1 MIERSNKECPC
12 KLLPRSFSSYTAA
25 EYGDVHSLSK
35 IQDVATRR
43 DDSGY
48 TPLHYAAQ
56 FNQVAATAMLLEL
69 GCSIDGGGYCGATPL
84 HRASFSGATA
94 SMKVLLVWNDD
105 IPCHYPEEE
114 VNNDTGIF
122 TARTSSQL
130 SDRKTCNLLARDSS
144 YGDESTPLHKAAAGG
159 RYLAVH
165 MLLEA
170 MKERDTSN
178 SLRDRHAAISSKV
191 KKSWLQS
198 GLESR
203 DKFGRTPYDV
213 ALHFSRI
220 QETERAS
227 VARWDAVA
235 GGFADW
241 GKCKQLLQK
250 AATTTGGAIS
260 NIIKEPPTTDH
271 CTILNADAP
280 SVVVLQNKKSY
291 LPRLPRHLTKGSY
304 ECFDCDASGKIGCST
319 ISWQTAFEKA
329 LGDSVCIEIPFIS
342 TTSNTVANS
351 STIATPVC
359 LPIKVEKSGT
369 TINKTIANDNNSSTC
384 PKCKKACVA
393 FYPLIGQG
401 ILVCKGCV
409 KKKNK
414 K

>member
-1 MIERSNKECPC
+1 M
-12 KLLPRSFSSYTAA
+12 SF
-25 EYGDVHSLSK
+25 HS
-35 IQDVATRR
+35 
-43 DDSGY
+43 
-48 TPLHYAAQ
+48 
-56 FNQVAATAMLLEL
+56 
-69 GCSIDGGGYCGATPL
+69 
-84 HRASFSGATA
+84 
-94 SMKVLLVWNDD
+94 
-105 IPCHYPEEE
+105 
-114 VNNDTGIF
+114 
-122 TARTSSQL
+122 TSSIQKSKL
-130 SDRKTCNLLARDSS
+130 FSLFLFLFPS

-170 MKERDTSN
+170 MKERDVSN

-271 CTILNADAP
+271 CTILNTDAP
-280 SVVVLQNKKSY
+280 SVVVLQNKKRY

-329 LGDSVCIEIPFIS
+329 LGDSVCLEIPSIS

-359 LPIKVEKSGT
+359 LPIKVEKSGS
-369 TINKTIANDNNSSTC
+369 TINKTIANDDNGSTC

-409 KKKNK
+409 KKKNRK
-414 K
+414 